1 MSVWLEIAPDLSF
14 LHGAPSL
21 CPPCAR
27 ASPQVCVRAE
37 MGLYK
42 DATSGA
48 LCLSSLC
55 IPGAPPACGRWG
67 PGEGRLHAHLRGT
80 SGLVTCKHILW
91 GRISE
96 GLAVGEWVLCLCS
109 FVFRTLSKGRQLT
122 CPLLVLLGTEG
133 KKLGTCKL
141 RIYCW
146 WAEPTV
152 NGVPLLNGFLIRVD
166 ELERKDIVVR

>member
-1 MSVWLEIAPDLSF
+1 
-14 LHGAPSL
+14 
-21 CPPCAR
+21 
-27 ASPQVCVRAE
+27 
-37 MGLYK
+37 MG
-42 DATSGA
+42 G
-48 LCLSSLC
+48 
-55 IPGAPPACGRWG
+55 
-67 PGEGRLHAHLRGT
+67 
-80 SGLVTCKHILW
+80 
-91 GRISE
+91 
-96 GLAVGEWVLCLCS
+96 WVLCLCS
-109 FVFRTLSKGRQLT
+109 FVFRTLSKGHQLT